1 MCIFKA
7 REAVC
12 TKTYWQLSLG
22 EVIKS
27 SEEGSENPERSN
39 FTVEA
44 HDVRSGTTV

>member
-1 MCIFKA
+1 MCTFKA

-27 SEEGSENPERSN
+27 TKEESENPERSN
-39 FTVEA
+39 FSVEA
-44 HDVRSGTTV
+44 HNARSGTTV